1 MNLLGLLLGAMTS
14 QSSVG
19 EVSGK
24 TGISEKQIKQLML
37 IAIPILIKFLTK
49 NASSNDGAQSLLG
62 ALTQHTNKNEM
73 QLQLK
78 DADEKDGS
86 KIIAHILGKKENKV
100 TQDLSAQS
108 GLTQEQVNQI
118 LAIMA
123 PAILS
128 GVSEAAS
135 SQQQAA
141 SSASELHFF
150 RHCLGQESKSEGSGS
165 CFLRKNSE

>member
-86 KIIAHILGKKENKV
+86 KIIAHICPH
-100 TQDLSAQS
+100 S
-108 GLTQEQVNQI
+108 
-118 LAIMA
+118 
-123 PAILS
+123 PAS
-128 GVSEAAS
+128 PRSRSTRS
-135 SQQQAA
+135 SR
-141 SSASELHFF
+141 SWLPRS
-150 RHCLGQESKSEGSGS
+150 
-165 CFLRKNSE
+165 